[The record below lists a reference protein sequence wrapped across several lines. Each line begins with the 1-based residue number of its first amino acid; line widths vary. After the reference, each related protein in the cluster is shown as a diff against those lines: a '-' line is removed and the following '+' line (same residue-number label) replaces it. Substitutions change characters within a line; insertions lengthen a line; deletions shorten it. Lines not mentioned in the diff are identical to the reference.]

1 MFELELKNVRIRE
14 RRAKQEDLS
23 RKCTEREGRRT
34 KDKIDRRGDEDPEK
48 EEERWGGRGSK
59 GKRGVGRKR
68 EEGGGEEGE
77 CTEILPVI
85 GLQDNFWGKS
95 CCSFL

>member
-48 EEERWGGRGSK
+48 EEERWGGR
-59 GKRGVGRKR
+59 RGR
-68 EEGGGEEGE
+68 EFRLRGGNHL
-77 CTEILPVI
+77 LPPASAPTHTA
-85 GLQDNFWGKS
+85 LQ
-95 CCSFL
+95 L